1 MGTGGGNVPYVQHLH
16 GGSGTEHS
24 KEVAY
29 TLNCT
34 GVMGVVFSYVRRL
47 LPVEAEVLMGFPKLW
62 TRISWLG
69 KPESECPKAPRYKCC
84 GNSMG
89 VNVMEWLGIKI
100 NEYLEEKYNYDG
112 KTDYRL

>member
-1 MGTGGGNVPYVQHLH
+1 MGTGGGNVPYVQHCNDKA
-16 GGSGTEHS
+16 SGIFS
-24 KEVAY
+24 G
-29 TLNCT
+29 L
-34 GVMGVVFSYVRRL
+34 FSYVRRL

-69 KPESECPKAPRYKCC
+69 KPESDCPKAPRYKCC

-100 NEYLEEKYNYDG
+100 NEYLEEKYNEVP
-112 KTDYRL
+112 KV